1 MYILK
6 IISSINNTLF
16 EYGLC
21 FTIGLFLGI
30 NLLPDDFVGIVYLM
44 LGVVCLYYAAKN
56 NIQTVLC
63 ILAYM
68 VYSERYIKN
77 KSHIVPFLFMQ
88 YFIIA
93 LFALLL
99 LSQKKSTLKMHS
111 RAYVL
116 LIMFCTIDFLDTL
129 RSYDATL
136 GRSIFTNTLS
146 ITIVA
151 TWASFN
157 FLTPQMVNKILNH
170 VKLASVYLC
179 GMILARRFFG
189 PPVSYDLT
197 SMSESLNGLSAVQM
211 SGYLGVAA
219 SIFFFSLVD
228 IKEKKQFWL
237 NLFFLTLVAIQMIL
251 SFSRGGIYFLGIIM
265 AVFFMFN
272 WNKVKSYLMF
282 LLFIPIGF
290 GVYSYV
296 TKTTHGL
303 VEERFGEEGNSGR
316 TDLVKAAFELFI
328 SNPLVGVG
336 TANFADEISKNDL
349 YGVES
354 GSHNEFA
361 RAAAE
366 HGILGIITF
375 WGFFITIF
383 FEIMGRSKNQREY
396 ALYFL
401 ILFCLII
408 VHNGLKISVQPYI
421 LIFVIATPT
430 LITIKKKQLHVHA
443 PQELKTGC

>member
-1 MYILK
+1 MK
-6 IISSINNTLF
+6 IKRSENNTFF

-21 FTIGLFLGI
+21 FTIGLFLGV
-30 NLLPDDFVGIVYLM
+30 NLLPDDFVGIVYVL

-56 NIQTVLC
+56 NVQTVLC

-77 KSHIVPFLFMQ
+77 KSPIVPFLFMQ

-93 LFALLL
+93 LFFILL
-99 LSQKKSTLKMHS
+99 LSQKRQTLKMHS

-116 LIMFCTIDFLDTL
+116 LILFCVIDFLDSL
-129 RSYDATL
+129 RSSDALTA
-136 GRSIFTNTLS
+136 RSIFINTLS
-146 ITIVA
+146 ITVVA

-157 FLTPQMVNKILNH
+157 FLTPKMMNKILNH
-170 VKLASVYLC
+170 VKLASVFLC
-179 GMILARRFFG
+179 GIIMARKFFG
-189 PPVSYDLT
+189 PQVSYELT

-228 IKEKKQFWL
+228 EKEKKQFWL
-237 NLFFLTLVAIQMIL
+237 NLVFLILVAIQMIL

-265 AVFFMFN
+265 AVFFAFN
-272 WNKVKSYLMF
+272 WNKVKSYSLL
-282 LLFIPIGF
+282 LLFVPVSF
-290 GVYSYV
+290 GVYNYV
-296 TKTTHGL
+296 TETTHGL

-349 YGVES
+349 YGQES

-383 FEIMGRSKNQREY
+383 FEILGRSKNQREY

-430 LITIKKKQLHVHA
+430 LITIKKKQLDVYA
-443 PQELKTGC
+443 PQELKTGG

>member
-1 MYILK
+1 LK
-6 IISSINNTLF
+6 IKQSVNNTIF

-21 FTIGLFLGI
+21 FTIGLFVGV
-30 NLLPDDFVGIVYLM
+30 NLLPDDFMGIVYVM

-68 VYSERYIKN
+68 VFNERYIKN
-77 KSHIVPFLFMQ
+77 KSSIVPFLFMQ
-88 YFIIA
+88 YFIVAVFFI
-93 LFALLL
+93 LL
-99 LSQKKSTLKMHS
+99 LSQKRSTLKMHS

-116 LIMFCTIDFLDTL
+116 LILFCIIDFLDTL
-129 RSYDATL
+129 RSSDATL
-136 GRSIFTNTLS
+136 GRSIFINTLS
-146 ITIVA
+146 ITLVA

-157 FLTPQMVNKILNH
+157 FLTPKMMNKILNH

-179 GMILARRFFG
+179 GIIMARRFFG
-189 PPVSYDLT
+189 PPVSYGLT

-211 SGYLGVAA
+211 SGYLSVAA

-228 IKEKKQFWL
+228 EKEKKQFWL
-237 NLFFLTLVAIQMIL
+237 NLFFLILVAVQMIL

-265 AVFFMFN
+265 AFFFLFN
-272 WNKVKSYLMF
+272 WNNVKSYFML

-290 GVYSYV
+290 GVYNYV
-296 TKTTHGL
+296 TETTHGL

-316 TDLVKAAFELFI
+316 SDLVKAAFELFI
-328 SNPLVGVG
+328 SNPLVGIG
-336 TANFADEISKNDL
+336 TANFADEISKNGL
-349 YGVES
+349 YDVES

-383 FEIMGRSKNQREY
+383 FEILGRPKTQRDF

-401 ILFCLII
+401 VLFCLIS
-408 VHNGLKISVQPYI
+408 VHNGLKISVQPY
-421 LIFVIATPT
+421 LLVFVIATPT
-430 LITIKKKQLHVHA
+430 LIAINKKQTHVPA
-443 PQELKTGC
+443 PQELETGY